1 MNGAGVSHALGKCS
15 HAFLFCWKM
24 SAFWGQVG
32 VWRAVLHLGPVSPSS
47 LMSGLG
53 WEPDGW
59 APHPETEEFGSH
71 HPEGMSRATIHF
83 CEHVGCKSV
92 YQISGKLRR
101 GELNEIL
108 NFLNEMKFFPNAPFP
123 PVHQKHL
130 PGHPAVLPLRFLR
143 YLLKKQDANDWYVLF
158 NYPTLHLG

>member
-32 VWRAVLHLGPVSPSS
+32 VWRAVLHLGPISPSS

-71 HPEGMSRATIHF
+71 HPEGMSKATIHF

-101 GELNEIL
+101 GELNESVL
-108 NFLNEMKFFPNAPFP
+108 SKCSFPSRSPKASPRPSCSAPFVLSEIP
-123 PVHQKHL
+123 PEK
-130 PGHPAVLPLRFLR
+130 ARC
-143 YLLKKQDANDWYVLF
+143 NDWYVLF